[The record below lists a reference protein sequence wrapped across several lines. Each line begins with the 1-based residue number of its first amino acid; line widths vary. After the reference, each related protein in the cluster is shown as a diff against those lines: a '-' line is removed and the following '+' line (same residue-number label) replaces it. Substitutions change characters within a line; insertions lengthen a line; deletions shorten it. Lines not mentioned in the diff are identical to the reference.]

1 MLPYIAAPWILWEIK
16 PVFCRKRYTFHSSPS
31 ETLNKI
37 PEGFGWP
44 IWSYHIFLPNTVQLG
59 NIYIYICN
67 HYEVHVCTYLDQQLS
82 NNHWRLI
89 TAFSNESDF
98 LSWIIKKIIK
108 ILQESS
114 RKSRKLSNSHSFP
127 SVLPSKTPGL
137 PPVPGDFP
145 GGPRCALASAAQGA
159 LRRAA
164 AEGDHEAS
172 SSEETTREDLADSE
186 RLHD

>member
-1 MLPYIAAPWILWEIK
+1 LVGQFDPTIFFFQTQYSWE
-16 PVFCRKRYTFHSSPS
+16 
-31 ETLNKI
+31 
-37 PEGFGWP
+37 
-44 IWSYHIFLPNTVQLG
+44 
-59 NIYIYICN
+59 IYIYICN

-89 TAFSNESDF
+89 TALSDESDF
-98 LSWIIKKIIK
+98 LSWILIKKIIK

-114 RKSRKLSNSHSFP
+114 RKSRKSSNSHSFP

-186 RLHD
+186 RLDDS